1 MSTLQ
6 MDFERLEQK
15 LQQLIQLQHTVV
27 AEKETLAQQ
36 VVQLTA
42 QKNEAEAKA
51 LVLEQQLQAMKLQ
64 QGNLTEQ
71 DRKEMEKKINQYIRE
86 IDRCIT
92 QLGE

>member
-1 MSTLQ
+1 

>member
-1 MSTLQ
+1 

-36 VVQLTA
+36 VVQLTV

>member
-1 MSTLQ
+1 

-36 VVQLTA
+36 VAQLTA